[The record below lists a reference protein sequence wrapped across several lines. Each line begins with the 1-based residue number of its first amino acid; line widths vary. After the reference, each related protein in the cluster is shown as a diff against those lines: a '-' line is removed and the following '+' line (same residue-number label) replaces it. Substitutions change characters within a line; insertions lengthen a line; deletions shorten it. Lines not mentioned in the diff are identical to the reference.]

1 MTSKSLPLSP
11 YPPSVESLDDPTM
24 SPPVPVEQGIGV
36 IHESIASSIA
46 LNRKIANSAIL
57 ATELYC
63 DG

>member
-1 MTSKSLPLSP
+1 
-11 YPPSVESLDDPTM
+11 M

-46 LNRKIANSAIL
+46 LLRKIANSAIL